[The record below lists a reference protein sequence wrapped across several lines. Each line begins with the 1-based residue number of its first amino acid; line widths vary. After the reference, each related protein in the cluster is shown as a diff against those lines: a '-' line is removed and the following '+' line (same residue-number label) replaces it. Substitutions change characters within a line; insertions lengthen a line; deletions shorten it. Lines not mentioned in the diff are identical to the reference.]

1 MTDNTTTITDNEINE
16 KAEYKIDVQLQTAL
30 LDRIYTKTRQR
41 IREKGG
47 MISHDVAMQLVLK
60 EDFQKIKDELFSEAT
75 DDIAK
80 TDPILAGK
88 LRSKDPKARE
98 EGMRVLDAMIAEL
111 ESPD

>member
-1 MTDNTTTITDNEINE
+1 MTSAAPAATPKNG
-16 KAEYKIDVQLQTAL
+16 KAEYQIDVQVQTAL
-30 LDRIYTKTRQR
+30 LDKVYTKTRQR

-47 MISHDVAMQLVLK
+47 MITHNVAMQLVLK
-60 EDFQKIKDELFSEAT
+60 EDLQKIKEELFNEHL

-80 TDPILAGK
+80 TDPLLAEN

-98 EGMRVLDAMIAEL
+98 EGMRILDMMIQEM